1 MGSHTEHPMGNAK
14 YWAMYEA
21 LAAHDMPIA
30 VHPSFSRSY
39 HGTGSGYY
47 SYYFEQHTGFLAS
60 VYTLVA
66 SLIFEGVF
74 ERFPS
79 LKVVLVELGWSWAA
93 PFSWRLDAAWSV
105 LKDEVPHLQRK
116 PSEYL
121 RDHFWFTT
129 QPIEEPPKPRWLH
142 ELVLQLERCGMGDRL
157 MFSSDYPHWDFDSPD
172 EALPASLADDVRARI
187 FAGNASSLYGIAL
200 PAGS

>member
-1 MGSHTEHPMGNAK
+1 MGSHTEYPMGNVK
-14 YWAMYEA
+14 YWDMYEA
-21 LAAHDMPIA
+21 LHGLDIPIA

-47 SYYFEQHTGFLAS
+47 TYYFEQHTGFLAA

-74 ERFPS
+74 ERFPR
-79 LKVVLVELGWSWAA
+79 LKVVLVELGWTWAV

-105 LKDEVPHLQRK
+105 LKDEVPHLDRR

-129 QPIEEPPKPRWLH
+129 QPIEEPQDPRWINA
-142 ELVLQLERCGMGDRL
+142 LVDQFDRSGMAEKL

-172 EALPASLADDVRARI
+172 EALPSSLPVDVRSRI
-187 FAGNASSLYGIAL
+187 LAGNASALYGIPL
-200 PAGS
+200 EKPK